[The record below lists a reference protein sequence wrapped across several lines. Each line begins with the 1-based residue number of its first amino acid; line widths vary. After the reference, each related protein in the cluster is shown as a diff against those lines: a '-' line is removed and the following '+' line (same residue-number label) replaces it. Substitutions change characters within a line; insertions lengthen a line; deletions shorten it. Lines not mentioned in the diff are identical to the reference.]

1 MTCTFFGHRI
11 VPNAISTTLKS
22 VIIDLIKCKNVKTF
36 YVGNHGEFDFMV
48 SRILRELAD
57 EFDISFY
64 IVLAYMPLKTDDNND
79 YSYTILPDGIERV
92 PKRFAIDYRNK
103 WMLKRADFVV
113 TYITEKIVSRSA
125 QFKDY
130 AMRQNKT
137 VIEISEIN
145 SHK

>member
-1 MTCTFFGHRI
+1 
-11 VPNAISTTLKS
+11 
-22 VIIDLIKCKNVKTF
+22 
-36 YVGNHGEFDFMV
+36 MV

-57 EFDISFY
+57 DFDISFY

-130 AMRQNKT
+130 VMRQNKT

-145 SHK
+145 SHKS